1 MTDARIIE
9 ISGNAVGIVT
19 RDGNRYLFHAAD
31 QRVLELEGKAFAS
44 PHEATRSARQV
55 LQGTRTAA

>member
-19 RDGNRYLFHAAD
+19 RDGNQYLFHAAD
-31 QRVLELEGKAFAS
+31 NRVLELEGKVFAS
-44 PHEATRSARQV
+44 PDEAARSARLI